1 MDFKEIKEIAYYGS
15 TNLFEGITKEE
26 SLFVY
31 AVKSLYSEFY
41 DGEMTKEEA
50 EEKLQDFKSVYEN
63 VEKIYDVF
71 TKMVEMIGKKV
82 NFHIKTAS
90 SDFSS
95 VGEIKSV
102 RVFEGNIFLFEVV
115 EEKSNTVYTIGK
127 ENILEE

>member
-1 MDFKEIKEIAYYGS
+1 MDFKEIKEIAYYGKEHS
-15 TNLFEGITKEE
+15 QVGLTKEE
-26 SLFVY
+26 KLFIY
-31 AVKSLYSEFY
+31 AIKSLYSEFY
-41 DGEMTKEEA
+41 DGEMTKEES

-63 VEKIYDVF
+63 VEKIYNVF

-95 VGEIKSV
+95 TGEIKSV
-102 RVFEGNIFLFEVV
+102 RVFEGNIFSFEVV

>member
-1 MDFKEIKEIAYYGS
+1 MDFKEIKEIAYYGN
-15 TNLFEGITKEE
+15 TNLFEGLTKEE

-31 AVKSLYSEFY
+31 AVKSLYSDFY
-41 DGEMTKEEA
+41 DGKITKEDA
-50 EEKLQDFKSVYEN
+50 EEKLQDFKSVYET
-63 VEKIYDVF
+63 VEKIYNVF

-82 NFHIKTAS
+82 NFHIKTVS

-102 RVFEGNIFLFEVV
+102 RVFEGNIFSFEVL

-127 ENILEE
+127 KNILEE

>member
-1 MDFKEIKEIAYYGS
+1 MDFKGIKEIAYYGN
-15 TNLFEGITKEE
+15 TNLFEGLTKEE

-41 DGEMTKEEA
+41 DGEITKEDA

-63 VEKIYDVF
+63 VEKIYNVF

-82 NFHIKTAS
+82 NFHIQTAS
-90 SDFSS
+90 SDFRS

-102 RVFEGNIFLFEVV
+102 RVFKGNIFSFEVV

-127 ENILEE
+127 ENILEV

>member
-1 MDFKEIKEIAYYGS
+1 MDFKEIKEIAYYGKEHS
-15 TNLFEGITKEE
+15 WVGLTKEE
-26 SLFVY
+26 KLFIY
-31 AVKSLYSEFY
+31 AIKSLYSEFY

-50 EEKLQDFKSVYEN
+50 EEKLRDFKSVYET
-63 VEKIYDVF
+63 VEKIYNVF

-82 NFHIKTAS
+82 NFHIKTAY

-102 RVFEGNIFLFEVV
+102 RVFEGNIFSFEVV

-127 ENILEE
+127 ENILEV

>member
-15 TNLFEGITKEE
+15 TNLFEGLTKEE
-26 SLFVY
+26 KLFVY
-31 AVKSLYSEFY
+31 AIKSLYSEFY
-41 DGEMTKEEA
+41 DGKMTKEGA
-50 EEKLQDFKSVYEN
+50 EEKLQDFKSVYET
-63 VEKIYDVF
+63 VEKIYNVF
-71 TKMVEMIGKKV
+71 TKMVEMIGEKV

-102 RVFEGNIFLFEVV
+102 RVFEGNIFSFEVV